1 MAQIEPRRIPQQDK
15 ERLRVLFMAKHAL
28 FGGGM
33 HPEDGNHAIYHHE
46 VRTTLEKIGLNLRLA
61 NRYDV
66 LFEKPDADFVFPL
79 LNRGGFVNSEMMI
92 PLLCNR
98 LGLPYVGGS
107 PIIRGLGDDKHLSKL
122 VAVRA
127 GVPTAPW
134 TCYRKGAPVE
144 ESALPKADR
153 WVIKPVASSAS
164 WAISDAY
171 NWDGVANAVAD
182 IHAQG
187 HDAIVEPY
195 LGGYDVQVAFITV
208 DRPVMLPMLIYER
221 EDTTRLWTYYEK
233 RDLIQNNEKVDA
245 EAARRRRMGAG
256 HRRLCRQGRARVRAV
271 RLWPDRIPARP
282 REGRGELHRDQ
293 PQLQPLVG
301 EGGRQGGCG
310 CGLQPWRP
318 SGDHPGREHAA
329 PGRDQSWLNPSPS
342 SSWRRSATAS
352 SIRSPPKRASPTNAW
367 CRSAASRC

>member
-233 RDLIQNNEKVDA
+233 RDLIQNNEKSTLKRLDDGEWAPVIADYAAKVAREFEPFDYGRIEFRLDREKGEVNFIEINLNCNLWSEKVVAKAAAAAGFSHGDLLETILA
-245 EAARRRRMGAG
+245 ESMRR
-256 HRRLCRQGRARVRAV
+256 QAV
-271 RLWPDRIPARP
+271 IN
-282 REGRGELHRDQ
+282 RG
-293 PQLQPLVG
+293 
-301 EGGRQGGCG
+301 
-310 CGLQPWRP
+310 
-318 SGDHPGREHAA
+318 
-329 PGRDQSWLNPSPS
+329 
-342 SSWRRSATAS
+342 
-352 SIRSPPKRASPTNAW
+352 
-367 CRSAASRC
+367 